1 MSTITLSA
9 RRLVA
14 RAIHPRTIA
23 SLAVAF
29 FATTTAACGTN
40 DADGPSGP
48 GGGGGAIVGSY
59 ALQEVDGRGLPAT
72 IFDDNVSLDDGR
84 TVRLKIAVTNGS
96 LDLEDNEEFSGR
108 LALKLTVEGQS
119 QNESLPIRGEYTRS
133 GNTISFESDEPDGP
147 SFKGT
152 IRNGSLE
159 LEMDIFD
166 VGEATTYT
174 FKK

>member
-14 RAIHPRTIA
+14 RAIQLRTIA

-29 FATTTAACGTN
+29 FATTTAACSSN

-48 GGGGGAIVGSY
+48 GGGAIVGSY

-72 IFDDNVSLDDGR
+72 IFDDNVTLDDGR

-159 LEMDIFD
+159 LEMDICD